1 MSSSIS
7 SSNRLA
13 GDAIQPAGAEPSV
26 GIAPLAWQRWLR
38 LWLGAAL
45 GGVLALFLLVAIVD
59 PWDALPLSPPLPR
72 VPISSNARYS
82 FPALARSARFDAAI
96 FGTSTTRLL
105 RPAAL
110 DPLFGGAHFVNL
122 AMNSATAYEQTRLL
136 QVFLRAHP
144 HPSAVLIGLDQA
156 WCVPEV
162 ERYTPRPFPEWMY
175 GPSRWAGYRE
185 ALQPYAVQE
194 AVNQLAVMLG
204 LKRRRYGLD
213 GYTRFVPPEAQ
224 YDPARVDRA
233 FARWPLPDASPAP
246 GDWSP
251 PPLPALSLLRG
262 ALASLPPGTRALLFF
277 VPISVEQQG
286 VPGSAT
292 ARNWAACKAGAA
304 AAARAHGAELR
315 DFLIASPITR
325 TRASYWDPLHYREG
339 IAQRLA
345 EDLGTG
351 AREGEDWVRLVP

>member
-7 SSNRLA
+7 SSN
-13 GDAIQPAGAEPSV
+13 
-26 GIAPLAWQRWLR
+26 PLAWQRWLR
-38 LWLGAAL
+38 LWLAAAV

-72 VPISSNARYS
+72 VPISSNARFS
-82 FPALARSARFDAAI
+82 HPALARSARFDAAI

-110 DPLFGGAHFVNL
+110 DPLFGARFVNL
-122 AMNSATAYEQTRLL
+122 AMNSATAYEQIRLL

-144 HPSAVLIGLDQA
+144 HPGAVLIGLDQA
-156 WCVPEV
+156 WCVPKL
-162 ERYTPRPFPEWMY
+162 ERYTPRPFPEWIY
-175 GPSRWAGYRE
+175 EPAPRWAGYRE

-194 AVNQLAVMLG
+194 AANQLAVMLG

-213 GYTRFVPPEAQ
+213 GYTRFVPPESE
-224 YDPARVDRA
+224 YDPRRVDRA
-233 FARWPLPDASPAP
+233 FARWPLPDAAPAP
-246 GDWSP
+246 IDWSP
-251 PPLPALSLLRG
+251 PPLPALDLLRK

-304 AAARAHGAELR
+304 AVARASGAELR

-325 TRASYWDPLHYREG
+325 TRASYWDPLHYREAV
-339 IAQRLA
+339 AQRLS

-351 AREGEDWVRLVP
+351 AREGEDWVRLAP

>member
-7 SSNRLA
+7 SSN
-13 GDAIQPAGAEPSV
+13 
-26 GIAPLAWQRWLR
+26 PLAWQRWLR
-38 LWLGAAL
+38 LWLSAAA
-45 GGVLALFLLVAIVD
+45 GGVLSLFLLVALVD

-82 FPALARSARFDAAI
+82 FPALARSPRFDAAI

-110 DPLFGGAHFVNL
+110 DPLFGGARFVNL
-122 AMNSATAYEQTRLL
+122 AMNSATAYEQARLL

-144 HPSAVLIGLDQA
+144 HPEAVLVGLDQA
-156 WCVPEV
+156 WCVPKL

-175 GPSRWAGYRE
+175 EPGARWAGYRE

-194 AVNQLAVMLG
+194 AVSELATMLG

-213 GYTRFVPPEAQ
+213 GYTRFVPPDSD

-233 FARWPLPDASPAP
+233 FLRWPLPDAAPAP
-246 GDWSP
+246 IDWSP
-251 PPLPALSLLRG
+251 PPLPALDLLRD

-277 VPISVEQQG
+277 APINIEQQG

-304 AAARAHGAELR
+304 AVARAAGAELR
-315 DFLIASPITR
+315 DFLIASPITG
-325 TRASYWDPLHYREG
+325 TRANYWDPLHYREA

-351 AREGEDWVRLVP
+351 VREGEDWVRLAP